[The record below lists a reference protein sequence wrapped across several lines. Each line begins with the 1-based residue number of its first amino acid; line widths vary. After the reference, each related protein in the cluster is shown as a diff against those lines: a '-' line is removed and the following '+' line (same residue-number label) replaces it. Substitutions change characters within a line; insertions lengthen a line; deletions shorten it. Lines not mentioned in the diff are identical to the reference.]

1 MSTKQKQSVSWKN
14 LLDKI
19 RNRILPKKYGIVE
32 VFVLG
37 EPQYLAIYK
46 LKGNKWK
53 AIDRGIPDIVNGLIS
68 AQDINLYKKRI
79 YSHTLDYWDYWKL
92 YESNNSTKISENAER
107 YGMVKSRQDVE
118 DLIERHREFLK
129 FKKRADMK
137 PKIIEYMR

>member
-1 MSTKQKQSVSWKN
+1 
-14 LLDKI
+14 LDKI

-118 DLIERHREFLK
+118 D
-129 FKKRADMK
+129 
-137 PKIIEYMR
+137 